1 MGKTAEHQRLESYRI
16 DRSKWKKWGPYL
28 SERAWGTVR
37 EDYGEEANAWQYFS
51 HEMAQSRAYRW
62 NEDGIGGICDRNQRI
77 CQSLALWNGRDPFL
91 KERMFGLSG
100 PEGNH
105 GEDVKEY
112 YFYLDN
118 TPTHSFMKMLYKYP
132 QNAFPYQRL
141 RDENNKRGFTQGEF
155 ELLDTGVFDEDRY
168 FDVMIEY
175 AKVDEEDILIRYTLC
190 NRGPEKAE
198 CIVVPTVWFRNT
210 WSWGYSEK
218 GATGDEKGKPH
229 LKKNS
234 QTKGLSVLE
243 LSHPVEGDYFL
254 YCDEGPELIFT
265 ENETNKEKLFKTSND
280 TPYVKDAFHR
290 YLVGKEKSAINPKEI
305 GTKAAAVYQKTLQP
319 QEKTTIRLR
328 LINKKHNA
336 PFKDFDA
343 LFVQRQKEADE
354 FYEETHPATLKEELK
369 TVQRSAF
376 AGLLW
381 NKQFYYL
388 DVEQWSKGDPI
399 KPRQRKNQQNQ
410 DWAHLT
416 TFDIFT
422 MPDKFEFPYFCGWD
436 TAFHCIPLSLVDSDF
451 AKRQI
456 ELLTREWYL
465 HPNGQLPAYEWNF
478 SDVNPPVLAWGA
490 WRTFKIDGKVNG
502 KHDRDFIKGIF
513 NKLLLNFTWWV
524 NRKDQEGKNVFQ
536 GGFLGLDNISV
547 FDRSNPLP
555 MGGHI
560 DQADGT
566 AWMAFYCILMLRI
579 AFHLSFEEPVYQ
591 DIATKFFEHFL
602 RIANAMTHVGND
614 GHGHSL
620 WDQEDP
626 FFYDALHLP
635 DDRFMRLKVRSIV
648 GLLPLLA
655 VETLSPE
662 GMEKLRTFSRRV
674 DWFVSK
680 RPQVSMNLPCLY
692 RPGQG
697 KCRLLSILTEDRL
710 VSILKYMLDEKEFL
724 SEYGIRSISKY
735 HQDHPFTFQLDGQT
749 QAVRYLPAESDS
761 GLFGGNSNWRGPVW
775 FPINFLIIESLQK
788 YHHYYGDSLKVEF
801 PTGSGKLLNLWDVS
815 MELSKRLIKL
825 FLKDERGKR
834 PIYNQMQ
841 KLQED
846 PHWNEFVLFNEYF
859 HGDDG
864 TGLGAS
870 HQTGWTALVAKLI
883 QQVGTAM

>member
-1 MGKTAEHQRLESYRI
+1 MGKTAEHQRLESYRTQ
-16 DRSKWKKWGPYL
+16 RSKWKKWGPYL

-37 EDYGEEANAWQYFS
+37 EDYGEEEDVWQYFS
-51 HEMAQSRAYRW
+51 HETALSRVYRW
-62 NEDGIGGICDRNQRI
+62 NEDGLGGICDRNQRI
-77 CQSLALWNGRDPFL
+77 CQSLALWNGKDPFL
-91 KERMFGLSG
+91 KERVFGLTG

-105 GEDVKEY
+105 GEDLKDY

-132 QNAFPYQRL
+132 QSEFPYQLL
-141 RDENNKRGFTQGEF
+141 REENKKRGYGNGEF
-155 ELLDTGVFDEDRY
+155 ELIDAKIFDENRY
-168 FDVMIEY
+168 FDVVVEH
-175 AKVDEEDILIRYTLC
+175 AKADEEDILIRYTLY

-198 CIVVPTVWFRNT
+198 CLIAPIIWFRNT
-210 WSWGYSEK
+210 WSWGYGEK
-218 GATGDEKGKPH
+218 GPTGDEKGKPH
-229 LKKNS
+229 LKKNL
-234 QTKGLSVLE
+234 QNKELSVVE
-243 LSHPVEGDYFL
+243 LSHPIEGDYFL

-265 ENETNKEKLFKTSND
+265 ENETNREKIFKVPNE

-290 YLVGKEKSAINPKEI
+290 YLVNKEKHAINPQAT
-305 GTKAAAVYQKTLQP
+305 GTKAAAVYRKGLAP
-319 QEKTTIRLR
+319 GEKTTIRLR
-328 LINKKHNA
+328 LINKINHL
-336 PFKDFDA
+336 PFKDFNA
-343 LFVQRQKEADE
+343 LFEQREKEADE
-354 FYEETHPATLKEELK
+354 FYATIHPETLKEELK

-388 DVEQWSKGDPI
+388 DIEQWSKGDPI
-399 KPRQRKNQQNQ
+399 ASVHRKTGRNR

-422 MPDKFEFPYFCGWD
+422 MPDKWEYPYFCGWD
-436 TAFHCIPLSLVDSDF
+436 TAFHCIPLSLIDSDF

-478 SDVNPPVLAWGA
+478 SDVNPPVLVWGA
-490 WRTFKIDGKVNG
+490 WRTYKIDAKMTGKS
-502 KHDRDFIKGIF
+502 DRDFIKGVF

-524 NRKDQEGKNVFQ
+524 NRKDTEGNNIFQ

-547 FDRSNPLP
+547 FDRSSPLP
-555 MGGHI
+555 MSGHI

-602 RIANAMTHVGND
+602 RISGAMTNFG
-614 GHGHSL
+614 GQGHSL
-620 WDQEDP
+620 WDEQDG

-635 DDRFMRLKVRSIV
+635 DDRIVPLKVRSLV

-662 GMEKLRTFSRRV
+662 GMEQLKTFSRRV

-680 RPQVSMNLPCLY
+680 RPHVSINLPCLY
-692 RPGQG
+692 RPGIG
-697 KCRLLSILTEDRL
+697 KRRLLSILREDRL
-710 VSILKYMLDEKEFL
+710 VSVLKYMLDEKEFL
-724 SEYGIRSISKY
+724 SEYGIRSVSKY
-735 HQDHPFTFQLDGQT
+735 HQDHPYTFQVNGNT
-749 QAVRYLPAESDS
+749 QVVRYLPAESDS
-761 GLFGGNSNWRGPVW
+761 ALYGGNSNWRGPVW

-788 YHHYYGDSLKVEF
+788 FHHYYGDTLKVEF
-801 PTGSGKLLNLWDVS
+801 PTRSGNFLNLWDVS

-825 FLKDERGKR
+825 FLKNEEGKR
-834 PIYNQMQ
+834 PIYGQMR
-841 KLQED
+841 KFQED
-846 PHWNEFVLFNEYF
+846 SHWKDYLLFNEYF
-859 HGDDG
+859 HGDNG

-870 HQTGWTALVAKLI
+870 HQTGWSALVAKLI
-883 QQVGTAM
+883 QQAGTAI